1 MKISQILASAGVL
14 ALSAPLFSSSALAQ
28 DASVQGP
35 GYKVSEGTVMHPTV
49 GAETGFISNVFYED
63 SSPLAAALLR
73 LTGNL
78 NFGSAEVE
86 ENEDSAEGDN
96 PGEPP
101 KYDFS
106 AGLRMSYEE
115 YLSGDASA
123 QAQRNLGLGADIAL
137 TVFPQGKVRFDF
149 TDNFIRN
156 NRPTNFESNRV
167 LNRDVNHL
175 QAKVVLQGQES
186 SLKTSF
192 RFENTLDVFEST
204 GASFANRQQTLLGGR
219 LDWQFLPI
227 TRFYFDASYGLYSAI
242 GSGTKASST
251 PLRLILGADTA
262 ITESTTLKVRGGF
275 VNGFYSGGADYTA
288 PSYGAEFGYRYSPV
302 GRVTLGY
309 DHDFHDSINGNFY
322 SDHALELKFDQQIS
336 RALLTFTADTRLR
349 TYQGLVNLGGGT
361 TRSDFILGLG
371 ANAGYEMKEWL
382 ALSASYG
389 TQVVATDYRS
399 TVDGV
404 TDDPSY
410 ARHTLMVGATAA
422 F

>member
-1 MKISQILASAGVL
+1 MKFSQILASAGVL

-63 SSPLAAALLR
+63 STPLAAAVLR

-78 NFGSAEVE
+78 AFASAEVQDS
-86 ENEDSAEGDN
+86 EDTSEGS

-101 KYDFS
+101 KFDFS

-115 YLSGDASA
+115 FLSGDASA

-137 TVFPQGKVRFDF
+137 TVFPKGKVKFDF
-149 TDNFIRN
+149 TDNFIRT
-156 NRPTNFESNRV
+156 NRPTNFESSSV
-167 LNRDVNHL
+167 LSRDVNHFK
-175 QAKVVLQGQES
+175 ANVSIQGLES
-186 SLKTSF
+186 SLRTSF
-192 RFENTLDVFEST
+192 RIENTLDIFEST
-204 GASFANRQQTLLGGR
+204 RSSFANRQQSLVGAR
-219 LDWQFLPI
+219 VDWQFLPI
-227 TRFYFDASYGLYSAI
+227 TRFYFDASYGLYGAI
-242 GSGTKASST
+242 GNGTKVSST
-251 PLRLILGADTA
+251 PLRLKAGGDSA
-262 ITESTTLKVRGGF
+262 ITESTTLRVHAGF
-275 VNGFYSGGADYTA
+275 VKGFYSAGADYTA
-288 PSYGAEFGYRYSPV
+288 PIYGAEFGMRYSPV

-309 DHDFHDSINGNFY
+309 NHDFQDSINGNFY
-322 SDHALELKFDQQIS
+322 SDHGLTLKLDQQIS
-336 RALLTFTADTRLR
+336 RALVSFKADTRLR
-349 TYQGLVNLGGGT
+349 TYQGLSMLLGGAS

-371 ANAGYEMKEWL
+371 ADAGYEMKEWL
-382 ALSASYG
+382 ALSASYT
-389 TQVVATDYRS
+389 TQVVTTDYRS
-399 TVDGV
+399 TVSGV